1 MNDDVKPFLAL
12 GLGGLVAYAL
22 YRMYRANTHQGA
34 ATVANTSGVLGTSPV
49 LSPAAP
55 KTPGDFARYDRAL
68 EATQV
73 TPVSTHF
80 HDPVYDVPVDSVT
93 VSQVDATGDNGSA
106 TQNG

>member
-12 GLGGLVAYAL
+12 GLGGLVAFAL
-22 YRMYRANTHQGA
+22 FKMYKANTHQGA
-34 ATVANTSGVLGTSPV
+34 ATPTGASGVLGTSPV
-49 LSPAAP
+49 LNPAAP
-55 KTPGDFARYDRAL
+55 KTTGDFARYDRAL

-80 HDPVYDVPVDSVT
+80 HDPVYDVPVDSVQ